1 MNFVMLETY
10 LNCDYISM
18 AYQRSYFTF
27 QLEIGS
33 KSRVFYF
40 KGGDIYHKN
49 GQEAPCLHV
58 LVRAIEKEGKIWRQ
72 F

>member
-10 LNCDYISM
+10 LNCDYSST
-18 AYQRSYFTF
+18 AYQRGYLAF

-40 KGGDIYHKN
+40 KGGDIFHKK
-49 GQEAPCLHV
+49 GKRRHV
-58 LVRAIEKEGKIWRQ
+58 FMFWLER
-72 F
+72 